1 MDLKANFIRE
11 HYKKL
16 IENREFD
23 EFDILGFLIFIR
35 SFIKPNKQYPLI
47 EEFLLLFEFVF
58 RNLKVEKIRRS

>member
-1 MDLKANFIRE
+1 MDLKANFIME

-35 SFIKPNKQYPLI
+35 SFIKPNKQYLLI
-47 EEFLLLFEFVF
+47 EEFADLV
-58 RNLKVEKIRRS
+58 